1 MAKNKLAIIFVGLA
15 VSIVIDSLF
24 ILPSQISNS
33 RNIAT
38 KLKEVRARLEA
49 LDKDVLNKGKYESE
63 KQDIEAR
70 LADLQ
75 GRFLSKDDS
84 TLIMSEIN
92 RLAKQAN
99 LEVTHFSPR
108 ALQEIS
114 KRGYINFYYLPVN
127 LQIKTSYHR
136 FGQFLNKLE
145 KLDFSMELRRLNIK
159 GDFPD
164 TEVNMQICGVVREQ
178 E

>member
-1 MAKNKLAIIFVGLA
+1 VGKNKLAIIFVGLA
-15 VSIVIDSLF
+15 VSIVIDCLF

-38 KLKEVRARLEA
+38 KLKETRERLFS
-49 LDKDVLNKGKYESE
+49 LDEDVQNKEKYEAE
-63 KQDIEAR
+63 KQDVETR

-84 TLIMSEIN
+84 TLIMSELN

-114 KRGYINFYYLPVN
+114 KRGHINFYYLPVN
-127 LQIKTSYHR
+127 LQMKTSYHR
-136 FGQFLNKLE
+136 FGQFLNRLE

-164 TEVNMQICGVVREQ
+164 TQVSMQICGVVREQ

>member
-15 VSIVIDSLF
+15 VSIVIDCLF
-24 ILPSQISNS
+24 ILPSQISNYRS
-33 RNIAT
+33 IAT
-38 KLKEVRARLEA
+38 QLKETGERLVK
-49 LDKDVLNKGKYESE
+49 LDKDVQNKGKYEAE
-63 KQDIEAR
+63 KQDVEAR

-84 TLIMSEIN
+84 TLIMSELN
-92 RLAKQAN
+92 RLAKRAN

-108 ALQEIS
+108 ALEEIS
-114 KRGYINFYYLPVN
+114 KRGHINFYYLPVN
-127 LQIKTSYHR
+127 LRIKTSYHR

-145 KLDFSMELRRLNIK
+145 KFDFSMELKRLTIK

-164 TEVNMQICGVVREQ
+164 IQVNLQICGVVREQ